1 MDEGYSRSE
10 CIERA
15 KSEAFELSKKL
26 EEVVTITFVEEE

>member
-1 MDEGYSRSE
+1 MNEGYSRYE

-15 KSEAFELSKKL
+15 KTEAFELSKKL